1 MKILILLDRKIYY
14 LIGGVKQLNRM
25 KNDIS
30 KKCDIIITGDDNM
43 NNDIKEL
50 EKRISDIEK
59 RNKKVE
65 GDKAWETSTLRK
77 ILIIVLT
84 YIFAV
89 LYLKIA
95 DTTNPFFGAVVPC
108 VGFFLSTQT
117 LNVIKKNWL
126 NKRK

>member
-1 MKILILLDRKIYY
+1 ME
-14 LIGGVKQLNRM
+14 
-25 KNDIS
+25 
-30 KKCDIIITGDDNM
+30 DN
-43 NNDIKEL
+43 IKEL

-59 RNKKVE
+59 RNKRVE

-117 LNVIKKNWL
+117 LNIIKKNWL
-126 NKRK
+126 SRKK